1 VSRLEP
7 RPAGS
12 YTWNVAFFS
21 SILDFKKTFL
31 TRLRD
36 KRSQPRYNVGAAF
49 PLKATL
55 ILTGD
60 SRPAKKGSTSSPAS
74 GLSWGGRVGNISSN
88 GLSVHL
94 PPAALTTR
102 GEATTVLLTVEKH
115 EIEIACVVAHFRVF
129 STHSVCG
136 VQLKFDDY
144 NVQKAY
150 HQLVEAVRVGTS
162 FAPAQPAKASG
173 AQVSQQWRSVN
184 RATLAEWRNA
194 TTHKIERFELAV
206 GEHRLT
212 GQTSPRGVNITP
224 RSAGSRA
231 PIPVSTATEVRD
243 FIRWVAANLPKQ
255 VPADL
260 RDTIGNLTGA
270 DQPAQ
275 GTWARPPL
283 LR

>member
-1 VSRLEP
+1 MSRLEP
-7 RPAGS
+7 GPGGA
-12 YTWNVAFFS
+12 YTWSVAFFS

-36 KRSQPRYNVGAAF
+36 KRSQPRFNVGATF

-60 SRPAKKGSTSSPAS
+60 NRPAKKGSAASAGS
-74 GLSWGGRVGNISSN
+74 GLSWGGRVGNISCN

-102 GEATTVLLTVEKH
+102 GEETTVRLTIEKH
-115 EIEIACVVAHFRVF
+115 EVEIACVIAHFRVF

-136 VQLKFDDY
+136 VKLNFDDY

-162 FAPAQPAKASG
+162 FAPSQPAKASG
-173 AQVSQQWRSVN
+173 AQISQQWRSVN
-184 RATLAEWRNA
+184 RATLTEWRNA

-206 GEHRLT
+206 GEHRLA

-224 RSAGSRA
+224 RSTGSRA
-231 PIPVSTATEVRD
+231 PVPVSTATEVRD

-260 RDTIGNLTGA
+260 RDLIGSLTGA

-275 GTWARPPL
+275 GAWAPPPL
-283 LR
+283 AR